1 MHLTGLPLG
10 SLKFYFYFVRKKM
23 SLGVPVFNLK
33 DLKRSYYYFL
43 AFNIVFTIGALLLNL
58 VFRSLI
64 DHSLFNRINSWVLF
78 FILLAG
84 AFLTSA
90 VDKKEYKAIMETAEP
105 EARFAAYEKY
115 YKRKMFWN
123 AITFAITAILYVGTG
138 KNIFLYILLIQLVMS
153 LTFYPGKKFMS
164 NIFKDQDAVT
174 I

>member
-1 MHLTGLPLG
+1 
-10 SLKFYFYFVRKKM
+10 M

-33 DLKRSYYYFL
+33 ELKRAYYYFL
-43 AFNIVFTIGALLLNL
+43 AFNIIATVVTLLLNL
-58 VFRSLI
+58 VFTSLI

-84 AFLTSA
+84 AFLTSY
-90 VDKKEYKAIMETAEP
+90 VDKKEYKTIMETADLET
-105 EARFAAYEKY
+105 RFAAYEKY

-138 KNIFLYILLIQLVMS
+138 KNIFLYIMLIQLAMS
-153 LTFYPGKKFMS
+153 FSFYPGKKFMS
-164 NIFKDQDAVT
+164 TIFKDQEAVT